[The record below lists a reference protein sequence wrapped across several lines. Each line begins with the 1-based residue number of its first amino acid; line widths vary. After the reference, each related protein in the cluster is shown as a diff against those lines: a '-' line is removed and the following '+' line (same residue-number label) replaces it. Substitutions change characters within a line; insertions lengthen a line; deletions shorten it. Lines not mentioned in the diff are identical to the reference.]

1 MTKRL
6 HKTFIYKLNILNVDV
21 CMIADTNSLGL
32 EDARQHKI
40 LHNTFI
46 YTIIY
51 DGCIIA
57 AADLFWLEDARLDKR
72 LQNSPKYDG

>member
-1 MTKRL
+1 
-6 HKTFIYKLNILNVDV
+6 
-21 CMIADTNSLGL
+21 MIADTNSLGL